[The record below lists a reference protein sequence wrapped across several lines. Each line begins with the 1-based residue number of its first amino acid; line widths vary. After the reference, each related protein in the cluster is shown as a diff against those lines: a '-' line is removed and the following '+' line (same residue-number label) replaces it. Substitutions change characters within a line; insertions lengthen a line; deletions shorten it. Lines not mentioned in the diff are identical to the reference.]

1 MFEGDWADIIPV
13 RGLSQTTISKKK
25 RGLVKKKGVQCND
38 NVLGSND

>member
-25 RGLVKKKGVQCND
+25 RGLVKKKKE
-38 NVLGSND
+38 SNAMIMF